1 MFTVTVIAVG
11 RLKDRFFEDAS
22 GEYLKRLGAYA
33 KVNIVEIKASDPGSD
48 NPSEAEI
55 GAVLKKEGAEILKK
69 IPAESEVVALCVEG
83 TLYSSEELADLFVNS
98 ANAGKSHICF
108 LIGGSYGLSQEVKN
122 RAKIRLS
129 MSKMTFPH
137 RLARIMLLEQTYRA
151 FKIAKGEK
159 YHK

>member
-11 RLKDRFFEDAS
+11 RLKDKFFEDAS
-22 GEYLKRLGAYA
+22 KEYLKRLGAYA
-33 KVNIVEIKASDPGSD
+33 KVNILEIKAFDTASEH
-48 NPSEAEI
+48 PSEAEI
-55 GAVLKKEGAEILKK
+55 QSVLKKEGTEILKK
-69 IPAESEVVALCVEG
+69 IPSDSEVVALCIEG
-83 TLYSSEELADLFVNS
+83 KLYSSEALSDLFVSS

-108 LIGGSYGLSQEVKN
+108 IIGGSYGLSEEVKS